1 MTPSQDT
8 PRLEVYPWH
17 FPLLLALFW
26 GGLWFLIWAVLR
38 GSVASLVIAFGSIQ
52 NRSYFPWLV
61 PGQLALWL
69 GALGWVRHDLKMAR
83 NPPLLA
89 WALCLILLVTLPP
102 TAFFMLG
109 RIGLLSDYELTHNA
123 TSLFFQRVLQ
133 QNVLDALALFLII
146 PIGTYANIRA
156 IRNKYPGLR
165 PHKRGWIGG
174 VWALAILAAIPIG
187 YRWGTLWGFL
197 SMTWLG
203 NSAAVYDYR
212 NTIRQQLPKPVGYNA
227 PP

>member
-8 PRLEVYPWH
+8 PQLEVYPWH
-17 FPLLLALFW
+17 FPLRLALFW
-26 GGLWFLIWAVLR
+26 GGLWFLTWTALR
-38 GSVASLVIAFGSIQ
+38 GSVASVAIAFGSIQ
-52 NRSYFPWLV
+52 DRRFFPWLV

-69 GALGWVRHDLKMAR
+69 GALGWVRRDLNRDR

-109 RIGLLSDYELTHNA
+109 RISLLSDYELTHNA

-133 QNVLDALALFLII
+133 HNVLDALALFLCL
-146 PIGTYANIRA
+146 PIGAYANFRA

-165 PHKRGWIGG
+165 PHPRGWIAAAWIFAAGM
-174 VWALAILAAIPIG
+174 AIPIG
-187 YRWGTLWGFL
+187 YRWGTGWGFL
-197 SMTWLG
+197 FMAWLG
-203 NSAAVYDYR
+203 NSAAVCGYR
-212 NTIRQQLPKPVGYNA
+212 QTIRRRLPPSVRL
-227 PP
+227 